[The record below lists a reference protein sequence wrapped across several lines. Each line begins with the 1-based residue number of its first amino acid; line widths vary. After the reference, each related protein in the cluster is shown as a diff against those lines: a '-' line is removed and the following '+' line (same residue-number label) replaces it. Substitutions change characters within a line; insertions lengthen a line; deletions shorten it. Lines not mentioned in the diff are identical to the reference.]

1 MNQAER
7 RAVLT
12 LALLAA
18 YADGANAE
26 AETAALRRAAE
37 AIGGDDPELA
47 SVYQRALFEKP
58 DVAAVAAEIATP
70 ELRRQAYEVAVGIC
84 DADGAHGPAEAEF
97 LRNLAGALGIE
108 PAAATAYAAEAATIA
123 ALPLPEPGSPSTAT
137 TAVPAADV
145 DPMIVNYAVL
155 NGALELLPQSLASMA
170 IIPLQM
176 KMVYRIGQ
184 TYGFELDRGHVT
196 DLLATVGV
204 GLASQYL
211 ERFGRRLVGGLL
223 GKFGGGLLSSVGS
236 AGTGAAMSFA
246 TTYALGHV
254 AKRYYSGGRQLDA
267 AALKQAFTAMLGE
280 ARVLQSKYAGAIE
293 QQAQRIDVGK
303 LAALVRGS

>member
-1 MNQAER
+1 MNQAEK

-26 AETAALRRAAE
+26 AESAALKRVAE
-37 AIGGDDPELA
+37 TIGGSDPELA
-47 SVYQRALFEKP
+47 SVYQRVLFEKP
-58 DVAAVAAEIATP
+58 AVAAVAAEIASP
-70 ELRRQAYEVAVGIC
+70 ELRRQAYEMAVGVC
-84 DADGAHGPAEAEF
+84 DADGVHGPAEADF
-97 LRNLAGALGIE
+97 LRQLAAALGVE
-108 PAAATAYAAEAATIA
+108 PATATAYATEAAAIA
-123 ALPLPEPGSPSTAT
+123 ASPMPGSGSASTAI

-176 KMVYRIGQ
+176 KLVYRIGR

-223 GKFGGGLLSSVGS
+223 GKFGGGVLAAVGS

-254 AKRYYSGGRQLDA
+254 AKRYYSGGRQLDS
-267 AALKQAFTAMLGE
+267 AALRETFTAMLGE
-280 ARVLQSKYAGAIE
+280 ARALQAKYTGAIE
-293 QQAQRIDVGK
+293 QQAKSIDVTR
-303 LAALVRGS
+303 LAALVRGN

>member
-1 MNQAER
+1 MNQGET

-18 YADGANAE
+18 YVDGANAE
-26 AETAALRRAAE
+26 TEKAALKRVAET
-37 AIGGDDPELA
+37 IGSGDPELA
-47 SVYQRALFEKP
+47 SVYQRVLFEKP
-58 DVAAVAAEIATP
+58 TVAAVAAEIASP
-70 ELRRQAYEVAVGIC
+70 ELRRQAYEVAVGVC
-84 DADGAHGPAEAEF
+84 DADGAHGPAEAAF
-97 LRNLAGALGIE
+97 LRELAGALGIE
-108 PAAATAYAAEAATIA
+108 AAAATAYATEAAAIA
-123 ALPLPEPGSPSTAT
+123 TLPVPGSGAPSTAI

-155 NGALELLPQSLASMA
+155 NGALELLPQTLASMA

-176 KMVYRIGQ
+176 KMVYRIGR

-223 GKFGGGLLSSVGS
+223 GKVGGGLLSSVGS

-246 TTYALGHV
+246 TTYALGQV
-254 AKRYYSGGRQLDA
+254 AKRYYAGGRQLDA
-267 AALKQAFTAMLGE
+267 AALKQTFAEMLGE
-280 ARVLQSKYAGAIE
+280 ARALQSKYTGAIE
-293 QQAQRIDVGK
+293 QQARSIDVGK